1 MDISTPEFISLA
13 LIGATT
19 KAAQLRA
26 SNTQPDALTRL
37 EQSVIPELSVLS
49 LTDDTTISS
58 EKLMKKNLTDDTT
71 ISSEKLI
78 KKKKK
83 KKVAK

>member
-1 MDISTPEFISLA
+1 MEISTPEIISLA

-26 SNTQPDALTRL
+26 TNTQPDILSQL

-49 LTDDTTISS
+49 LTEATAIINEPPS
-58 EKLMKKNLTDDTT
+58 EPRP
-71 ISSEKLI
+71 SEP

>member
-1 MDISTPEFISLA
+1 MEISTPEIISLA

-26 SNTQPDALTRL
+26 TKAQPDVLALL

-49 LTDDTTISS
+49 QTETTATS
-58 EKLMKKNLTDDTT
+58 EPP
-71 ISSEKLI
+71 SEPR

-83 KKVAK
+83 KK

>member
-1 MDISTPEFISLA
+1 MISNPEIISLA
-13 LIGATT
+13 LIGAAT

-49 LTDDTTISS
+49 LTDATAITSGQPV
-58 EKLMKKNLTDDTT
+58 EQQQQQQQQP
-71 ISSEKLI
+71 

>member
-1 MDISTPEFISLA
+1 MDISTPEIISLA

-26 SNTQPDALTRL
+26 SNTQPDALSRL

-49 LTDDTTISS
+49 LTDATS
-58 EKLMKKNLTDDTT
+58 EQQTA
-71 ISSEKLI
+71 EQPA

>member
-1 MDISTPEFISLA
+1 MDISTPEIISLA

-26 SNTQPDALTRL
+26 TNTQPDALSRL

-49 LTDDTTISS
+49 LTDATAITSGLPISGLPIS
-58 EKLMKKNLTDDTT
+58 GEKL
-71 ISSEKLI
+71 

-83 KKVAK
+83 KR

>member
-1 MDISTPEFISLA
+1 MEISTPEIISLA

-26 SNTQPDALTRL
+26 TNTQPDALSQL
-37 EQSVIPELSVLS
+37 EQYIIPELSVLS
-49 LTDDTTISS
+49 QTEATAITSGLPIS
-58 EKLMKKNLTDDTT
+58 E
-71 ISSEKLI
+71 

-83 KKVAK
+83 KNRHQ

>member
-1 MDISTPEFISLA
+1 MDISTPEIISLA

-26 SNTQPDALTRL
+26 TKAQPDVLSQL
-37 EQSVIPELSVLS
+37 EQSVIPALSVLS
-49 LTDDTTISS
+49 QSDATAIISELPTSEPPIS
-58 EKLMKKNLTDDTT
+58 EKL
-71 ISSEKLI
+71 

-83 KKVAK
+83 KKIAK

>member
-1 MDISTPEFISLA
+1 MISNPEIISLA
-13 LIGATT
+13 LIGAAT

-49 LTDDTTISS
+49 LTEATATISEPPS
-58 EKLMKKNLTDDTT
+58 EPRP
-71 ISSEKLI
+71 SEPR

-83 KKVAK
+83 KR

>member
-1 MDISTPEFISLA
+1 MISNPEIISLA

-49 LTDDTTISS
+49 LTDATAITSGQPV
-58 EKLMKKNLTDDTT
+58 EQ
-71 ISSEKLI
+71 

>member
-1 MDISTPEFISLA
+1 MEISTPEIISLA

-26 SNTQPDALTRL
+26 TNTQPDALSQL
-37 EQSVIPELSVLS
+37 EQSIIPELSVLS
-49 LTDDTTISS
+49 QTEATAIIS
-58 EKLMKKNLTDDTT
+58 EKL
-71 ISSEKLI
+71 

>member
-1 MDISTPEFISLA
+1 MISNPEIISLA

-49 LTDDTTISS
+49 LTDATAITSEQPVIS
-58 EKLMKKNLTDDTT
+58 EP
-71 ISSEKLI
+71 EPEPEP

-83 KKVAK
+83 KRSKITRHR